1 MSTALIVVDI
11 QNDYFPGGRF
21 PLENSEQAL
30 ASALEHIAQA
40 KQAGHVVIGIR
51 HTAPGDGP
59 FLADGSVGAEFHPA
73 IAAALEGCTVIEK
86 HQADSFLGTSL
97 GQTLAGANV
106 AAIQLAGMM
115 TQHCITHTA
124 LSPDAAGFD
133 VAIIAAA
140 CAAPTAVISD
150 VALSGLAG
158 HCTVL

>member
-30 ASALEHIAQA
+30 TSALEHIAQA

-86 HQADSFLGTSL
+86 HQADSFLGTSAR
-97 GQTLAGANV
+97 TDACRRECCSDPACR
-106 AAIQLAGMM
+106 
-115 TQHCITHTA
+115 HD
-124 LSPDAAGFD
+124 DAALHHPYRA
-133 VAIIAAA
+133 VAGRRW
-140 CAAPTAVISD
+140 
-150 VALSGLAG
+150 L
-158 HCTVL
+158 